1 METAA
6 LASGGLDELSR
17 LTDWIKPALAEDELE
32 LLRAQI
38 ADALGLLVR
47 HESVRL
53 YEVREGPRPTLVPRL
68 VRHPRLAEVIAQTT
82 VRLGEGLTG
91 WAAEHREA
99 LHLRDARLD
108 PRAEHLRGTP
118 DDGPPE
124 AMLIVPLIAGGDLV
138 GVLDLARYGAGKGFS
153 RTESALAARFA
164 PLAAVALRAAA
175 RRAALERLALTD
187 ELTGLPNRRCLELV
201 LEREVARAERH
212 QERLSLAVL
221 DLDGLKP
228 TNDTHGHAA
237 GDRLLREVARALD
250 MRLRGGDFAA
260 RLGGDEFVVVLP
272 QTDERGAAVAAREL
286 EQAVRRAGFNFEGV
300 AVAASAS
307 VGIATRRDGETAAE
321 LLARA
326 DHLMY
331 ASKRRRGR

>member
-1 METAA
+1 VRTAA

-17 LTDWIKPALAEDELE
+17 LTDWIEPAVAEAELE

-38 ADALGLLVR
+38 ADAVALLVP

-53 YEVREGPRPTLVPRL
+53 YEVSDGRRPSLVPRL
-68 VRHPRLAEVIAQTT
+68 VRHPRFAEIIAQTRL
-82 VRLGEGLTG
+82 RLGEGLTG

-99 LHLRDARLD
+99 LHLPDARLD

-138 GVLDLARYGAGKGFS
+138 GVLGLARYGAGEGFS
-153 RTESALAARFA
+153 RRESALAGRFA

-187 ELTGLPNRRCLELV
+187 ELTGLANRRCLERV
-201 LEREVARAERH
+201 LEREVARALH
-212 QERLSLAVL
+212 
-221 DLDGLKP
+221 
-228 TNDTHGHAA
+228 T
-237 GDRLLREVARALD
+237 
-250 MRLRGGDFAA
+250 RLRGGDFAA
-260 RLGGDEFVVVLP
+260 RLGGDEFVVVLAR
-272 QTDERGAAVAAREL
+272 TDEHGAAVAAREL
-286 EQAVRRAGFNFEGV
+286 EQAVGRASINVDGVGV
-300 AVAASAS
+300 AVSAS

-321 LLARA
+321 ILARA
-326 DHLMY
+326 DRLMY
-331 ASKRRRGR
+331 ARKRRRHGT